1 MDRRLD
7 STSSVEKEL
16 KSLREIFEIFENPKD
31 KFLQLMDMAKD
42 QKPLHK
48 DDKKELNKIYGC
60 SSQAWVVAK
69 NHENNTYTF
78 RTDSD
83 ALIVKGL
90 LQILEKVFN
99 NQTSEEI
106 LSVNS
111 QYILQAI
118 GLEGSVTS
126 QRNNGFSS
134 AVDKIHELVQ

>member
-1 MDRRLD
+1 MDRKLD
-7 STSSVEKEL
+7 STSSIKEEL
-16 KSLREIFEIFENPKD
+16 KNLKEIFEIFENPKD

-42 QKPLHK
+42 HSPLPDK
-48 DDKKELNKIYGC
+48 DKIESNKIYGC

-69 NHENNTYTF
+69 KHENNTFTF
-78 RTDSD
+78 HTDSD

-90 LQILEKVFN
+90 LKILERVFN
-99 NQTSEEI
+99 NQTSKEI

-111 QYILQAI
+111 QYILQTI

-134 AVDKIHELVQ
+134 AVAKIHEIVQ

>member
-1 MDRRLD
+1 MDRKLD
-7 STSSVEKEL
+7 STSTIKKEL
-16 KSLREIFEIFENPKD
+16 KNLKEIFEIFDNPKD

-42 QKPLHK
+42 HRPLRNK
-48 DDKKELNKIYGC
+48 DKIESNKIYGC

-69 NHENNTYTF
+69 NHENKTF
-78 RTDSD
+78 TFHTDSD

-90 LQILEKVFN
+90 LKILEKIFN

-111 QYILQAI
+111 QYILQTI

-134 AVDKIHELVQ
+134 AVNKIHEIVQ

>member
-1 MDRRLD
+1 MDRKLD
-7 STSSVEKEL
+7 STSSIKEEL
-16 KSLREIFEIFENPKD
+16 KNLKEIFEIFENPKD

-42 QKPLHK
+42 NRPLPDK
-48 DDKKELNKIYGC
+48 DKIESNKIYGC

-69 NHENNTYTF
+69 NHQNNIFTF
-78 RTDSD
+78 QTDSD

-90 LQILEKVFN
+90 LNILEKIFN

-111 QYILQAI
+111 QYILRTI

-134 AVDKIHELVQ
+134 AVNKIHEIVQ

>member
-1 MDRRLD
+1 MDRKLD
-7 STSSVEKEL
+7 STSTIKEEL
-16 KSLREIFEIFENPKD
+16 KNLKEIFEIFDNPKD

-42 QKPLHK
+42 HRPLRNK
-48 DDKKELNKIYGC
+48 DKIESNKIYGC

-69 NHENNTYTF
+69 NHENKTYTF
-78 RTDSD
+78 HTDSD

-90 LQILEKVFN
+90 LKILEKIFN

-111 QYILQAI
+111 QYILRTI

-134 AVDKIHELVQ
+134 AVNKIHEIVQ

>member
-1 MDRRLD
+1 MDRKLD
-7 STSSVEKEL
+7 STSSIKEEL
-16 KSLREIFEIFENPKD
+16 KNLKEIFEIFENPKD

-42 QKPLHK
+42 HRSLSDK
-48 DDKKELNKIYGC
+48 DKIESNKIYGC

-69 NHENNTYTF
+69 NHENNTFTF
-78 RTDSD
+78 HTDSD

-90 LQILEKVFN
+90 LKILEKIFN

-111 QYILQAI
+111 QYILRTI

-134 AVDKIHELVQ
+134 AVNKIHEIVQ

>member
-1 MDRRLD
+1 MDRKLD
-7 STSSVEKEL
+7 SNASIKKEL
-16 KSLREIFEIFENPKD
+16 MNLKEIFEIFENPKD

-42 QKPLHK
+42 HKPLS
-48 DDKKELNKIYGC
+48 DEDKIESNKIYGC
-60 SSQAWVVAK
+60 TSQAWVIAK
-69 NHENNTYTF
+69 NYGDNIYTF

-90 LQILEKVFN
+90 LKILEKVFN
-99 NQTSEEI
+99 NQTPEEI

-111 QYILQAI
+111 QYILRTI

-134 AVDKIHELVQ
+134 AVNKIHELVQ

>member
-69 NHENNTYTF
+69 NHANNTYTF

>member
-1 MDRRLD
+1 MDRKLD
-7 STSSVEKEL
+7 SIANIEEEL
-16 KSLREIFEIFENPKD
+16 KSLQEIFEIFENPKD

-42 QKPLHK
+42 QKPLH
-48 DDKKELNKIYGC
+48 DKEKIETNKIYGC
-60 SSQAWVVAK
+60 SSQAWVVAE
-69 NHENNTYTF
+69 NHEDKTYTF

-90 LQILEKVFN
+90 LQILEKIFN
-99 NQTSEEI
+99 NQKSKEI
-106 LSVNS
+106 LSIDS

-134 AVDKIHELVQ
+134 AVNKIHKLVQ

>member
-1 MDRRLD
+1 MDRKLD
-7 STSSVEKEL
+7 STANIKEEL
-16 KSLREIFEIFENPKD
+16 KSLQEIFEIFENPKD

-42 QKPLHK
+42 QRPLHDK
-48 DDKKELNKIYGC
+48 DKIESNKIYGC
-60 SSQAWVVAK
+60 SSQAWVVAE
-69 NHENNTYTF
+69 NHEDKTYTF

-99 NQTSEEI
+99 NQKSKEI
-106 LSVNS
+106 LSIDS
-111 QYILQAI
+111 QYILRAI

-134 AVDKIHELVQ
+134 AVNKIHKLVQ

>member
-1 MDRRLD
+1 MDRKLD
-7 STSSVEKEL
+7 STSSIKEEL
-16 KSLREIFEIFENPKD
+16 KNLKEIFEIFENPKD

-42 QKPLHK
+42 HRPLPDK
-48 DDKKELNKIYGC
+48 DKIESNKIYGC

-69 NHENNTYTF
+69 NHQNNIFTF
-78 RTDSD
+78 HTDSD

-90 LQILEKVFN
+90 LNILEKIFN

-111 QYILQAI
+111 QYILRTI

-134 AVDKIHELVQ
+134 AVNKIHEIVQ

>member
-7 STSSVEKEL
+7 STLSVENKL

-42 QKPLHK
+42 QKPLQQ
-48 DDKKELNKIYGC
+48 DDKTELNKIYGC

-90 LQILEKVFN
+90 LQILEIIFN

-134 AVDKIHELVQ
+134 AVDKIHKLVQ

>member
-69 NHENNTYTF
+69 NHEDNTYTF

-134 AVDKIHELVQ
+134 AVDKIHKLVQ